1 MKPER
6 DLPIGIF
13 DSGLGGLTVVR
24 QVHRLL
30 PHEDLIYLGDTAR
43 VPYGTKSPGTVVRF
57 AYEDTQFLMEHGV
70 KAVVVACNTAS
81 ALALPKLERDFP
93 VPVFGVILPG
103 VLTALKQS
111 KNKRIGVIATNAT
124 IRSGAYTQAIM
135 ARSDLAEVVALAA
148 PLLVPLVEEG
158 WLQHPITTQ
167 VVREYL
173 APAIRLGID
182 TLVLGCTHYPL
193 LEEAIRE
200 VMGPAVTLVDSGE
213 SCAHFVQEELTRL
226 KMLSPKRK
234 HVGRIR
240 PFVTDEPD
248 RFRDAS
254 DRFLGYATEAPRKT
268 DLPGFGTFR
277 SHAAPRGMNL
287 GCGL

>member
-1 MKPER
+1 
-6 DLPIGIF
+6 
-13 DSGLGGLTVVR
+13 
-24 QVHRLL
+24 
-30 PHEDLIYLGDTAR
+30 
-43 VPYGTKSPGTVVRF
+43 
-57 AYEDTQFLMEHGV
+57 
-70 KAVVVACNTAS
+70 
-81 ALALPKLERDFP
+81 
-93 VPVFGVILPG
+93 
-103 VLTALKQS
+103 
-111 KNKRIGVIATNAT
+111 
-124 IRSGAYTQAIM
+124 M

-240 PFVTDEPD
+240 PLRHGRARPFP
-248 RFRDAS
+248 RR
-254 DRFLGYATEAPRKT
+254 LGPLFWGMPPRRPARRICRG
-268 DLPGFGTFR
+268 LGR
-277 SHAAPRGMNL
+277 SGRTPRRAG
-287 GCGL
+287 